1 MDCAFLLKARSDMS
15 MMTWNRSAIAWVP
28 AAALAAAFLGIG
40 CRERPAVPEK
50 PAETAK
56 PAEAPKPTP
65 PPEAAKE
72 QPKEKPVQ
80 EAKPAA
86 KPSRAA
92 LLNPAKLNEKAPD
105 TYVVKLE
112 TSKGVVRIQVDRSS
126 APLGADRFY
135 NLVKNGFYD
144 GARFFRIVPNF
155 VVQFGLNGDPAVN
168 AKWEDA
174 RIKDDPVTR
183 TNRKGA
189 VTFATAGPNTRTTQV
204 FINLRANAF
213 LDQQGFAPFGQ
224 VIEGMEVIESL
235 YAGYGEAPDQGL
247 IRTQGNAYL
256 TKRFPNLDYIKT
268 ATIE

>member
-1 MDCAFLLKARSDMS
+1 MDGAFLLKARSDM
-15 MMTWNRSAIAWVP
+15 MTRKRISILWLP
-28 AAALAAAFLGIG
+28 AAALAAMCLVGAG
-40 CRERPAVPEK
+40 CRERPAPPEK

-56 PAEAPKPTP
+56 PAEAPPPSP
-65 PPEAAKE
+65 PPEVAKE
-72 QPKEKPVQ
+72 KPKEKPME

-92 LLNPAKLNEKAPD
+92 LLNPAQLNERAPE
-105 TYVVKLE
+105 TYVVKLD
-112 TSKGVVRIQVDRSS
+112 TSKGTVRIQVERSW

-174 RIKDDPVTR
+174 RIKDDPVTK

-224 VIEGMEVIESL
+224 VIEGMEVIEGL

-268 ATIE
+268 AVIE